1 MERTLSKLAATQTKP
16 QTQSR
21 KGCMAVENTG
31 PLAPLCINARIS
43 CEKSFFLN
51 IKQRE
56 TLTSSRLSPH
66 LELNQKFSQARTQK
80 PKSNKENTP
89 LTSKRET
96 NPLS

>member
-31 PLAPLCINARIS
+31 PLAPLCIDARIP

-51 IKQRE
+51 IKERE
-56 TLTSSRLSPH
+56 TPTSPASLLISNSTKSSVRR
-66 LELNQKFSQARTQK
+66 A
-80 PKSNKENTP
+80 PKSPSQTKKTHP
-89 LTSKRET
+89 
-96 NPLS
+96 